1 MSVPHRPVLCK
12 VEGNG
17 KLRYLAVTRKL
28 QETSTEHKSTFRLD
42 VGRVLQSRA
51 ESPAAYTTKVGQKK
65 DLPLSSVY
73 PGIIG

>member
-1 MSVPHRPVLCK
+1 MSVPYRPALCK

-17 KLRYLAVTRKL
+17 DLRYLAVTRKL
-28 QETSTEHKSTFRLD
+28 QETSTEHKSTFRLE
-42 VGRVLQSRA
+42 VGRVLQFRA

-65 DLPLSSVY
+65 GLPLSSVY